1 VAQDF
6 DERQNNLANDE
17 RVFACLD
24 IDIGD
29 ARRSMVDQQFRQ
41 LIEPGAVSGQ
51 TAVVAPH
58 AAVGTIFAA
67 KIGDLDY
74 RADKHL
80 APERFDGDAR
90 SAFVKGMLGLVAGF
104 QDVGRWE
111 KRLVN
116 HRLS

>member
-1 VAQDF
+1 MAQDF
-6 DERQNNLANDE
+6 DQRQNDLANDN
-17 RVFACLD
+17 RVFACLE

-29 ARRSMVDQQFRQ
+29 AGGSMVDQQFRQ

-51 TAVVAPH
+51 TAVVTPH
-58 AAVGTIFAA
+58 AAVGAIFAA

-74 RADKHL
+74 RSNKHL

-90 SAFVKGMLGLVAGF
+90 SAFVKGMLSLVAGF

>member
-1 VAQDF
+1 MPSLSF
-6 DERQNNLANDE
+6 
-17 RVFACLD
+17 
-24 IDIGD
+24 
-29 ARRSMVDQQFRQ
+29 
-41 LIEPGAVSGQ
+41 VSGQRTDKSFNVGLGLLILFAVAEIFAAGFHYMNKMRPTQ

-58 AAVGTIFAA
+58 AAVGTVFAA

-80 APERFDGDAR
+80 VPERFDGDAR
-90 SAFVKGMLGLVAGF
+90 SAFVKGMLSSVAGF